1 MVNIIRAVATTLP
14 HLLLYLSLNLHQSY
28 AILQSAAID
37 IVKHHADGS
46 IESFTML
53 ASQASFGANPPMSVE
68 NNLPMHHQFPPNT
81 DPLLCNEA
89 DGINDYAK
97 IPTSNDVNVVMLVP
111 RGVCSFERK
120 ALSAQRLGASSIII
134 YGTLA
139 SRYSLNATTNEIIYP
154 IDRNDYDCNR
164 ASASIP
170 ASALSFDPAP
180 YNAKVDDAVLSGSA
194 EGGNLCAVGNDRFKE
209 MCPSQRCLLTG
220 ETDIIGRGRQLQQQ
234 QQPQEDSIS
243 LMKACCAWDFPIWL
257 YADAELQKTTS
268 IEPVE
273 IPGVYVTMEQGDLL
287 IQHIMSSPTV
297 IFTTITMYRRYAP
310 DYNLSGL
317 VIWALGV
324 FVAGLAAYLSASD
337 YRNARKNLA
346 LGRANQDA
354 NSALGGGG
362 GDIGSSSGDGQSKLR
377 NRSNSPDT
385 RNGDNTNTT
394 NTALSDEDQQQQ
406 QTEVYRNGYERVGG
420 ATAQRS
426 TSRQT
431 EETLELTESHALGFV
446 FFSAAG
452 LLTLFYLKIYSF
464 VKVMYGFS
472 CCNAMVTVI
481 FGPLYSRIFRKFRVR
496 DSVAFSTATCEIG
509 VVTYTTLLAA
519 ITSYSLGA
527 VWMYIAF
534 TVHHPDSITFFWVM
548 QDVMGACVCITFLS
562 VIKLNS
568 IKVATM
574 LLIAAFFYDIF
585 FVFITPYLTKGGKS
599 IMIDVATGGG
609 PPKADP
615 AWCEKYPDEKDCQGG
630 DLLPML
636 LTVPRL
642 FDYAGGSSLLG
653 LGDIVLPGLL
663 LSFGARYDEAKRFIG
678 AQRDGGGRA
687 PRGNHREICPE
698 SKGGYFIPLIVAYAV
713 GLLMAN
719 TAVYVMQMG
728 QPALLY
734 LVPCCLGTIC
744 FMGWRRNELSDIWK
758 TPKVLA
764 TIDELLYGEEVGDGA
779 EDNGGEEEDGGDAI
793 HSSTVPNDNE
803 LL

>member
-1 MVNIIRAVATTLP
+1 MVNILSAVATTLP
-14 HLLLYLSLNLHQSY
+14 HLLLYLSLNFHQSY
-28 AILQSAAID
+28 AILQTAAID
-37 IVKHHADGS
+37 IEQHHADGS

-53 ASQASFGANPPMSVE
+53 ASQASFGANPLMSVE
-68 NNLPMHHQFPPNT
+68 NNLPMNPQFPPNT

-89 DGINDYAK
+89 NGINDYLNN
-97 IPTSNDVNVVMLVP
+97 PTKNADNAVMLVP

-139 SRYSLNATTNEIIYP
+139 SRYSLNTTTDEIIYP
-154 IDRNDYDCNR
+154 TDRTDYDCNR

-170 ASALSFDPAP
+170 ASALSFDPPP
-180 YNAKVDDAVLSGSA
+180 YNSKADDAVLSGSA
-194 EGGNLCAVGNDRFKE
+194 EDGNLCAIGNDRFEE

-220 ETDIIGRGRQLQQQ
+220 ETDMIGRQLQQ

-243 LMKACCAWDFPIWL
+243 LMKACCAWDLPIWL
-257 YADAELQKTTS
+257 YADGELHKDAS
-268 IEPVE
+268 IETVE
-273 IPGVYVTMEQGDLL
+273 IPGVYVTMEQGALL
-287 IQHIMSSPTV
+287 MKQVLSSTV
-297 IFTTITMYRRYAP
+297 THSTITMYRRYAP

-324 FVAGLAAYLSASD
+324 FVAALAAYLSASD

-346 LGRANQDA
+346 LERANQDA
-354 NSALGGGG
+354 NSRLGEEGS
-362 GDIGSSSGDGQSKLR
+362 DIGSSSANGQSKLR
-377 NRSNSPDT
+377 NRSNSPEN
-385 RNGDNTNTT
+385 RIGDNANAT

-406 QTEVYRNGYERVGG
+406 PEVYRNGYERVGG
-420 ATAQRS
+420 ATAQQS
-426 TSRQT
+426 TSHQT
-431 EETLELTESHALGFV
+431 EETLELTEAHAIGFV

-452 LLTLFYLKIYSF
+452 LLTLFYFKIYSF

-481 FGPLYSRIFRKFRVR
+481 FGPLYSRIFRKLRVR

-509 VVTYTTLLAA
+509 AVAYTTLLAA

-678 AQRDGGGRA
+678 AQRDGGGRV
-687 PRGNHREICPE
+687 PRGFHREICPE
-698 SKGGYFIPLIVAYAV
+698 SKGGYFIPLIVAYAI

-744 FMGWRRNELSDIWK
+744 FIGWRRNELSDMWK
-758 TPKVLA
+758 TPRVLA
-764 TIDELLYGEEVGDGA
+764 TSDELLYGEKIGDGA
-779 EDNGGEEEDGGDAI
+779 EDNVEEEEVGGEAI
-793 HSSTVPNDNE
+793 HSSTAPNDNE